1 MRELSTTLVEDCVR
15 RLCLKAAIELP
26 EDVLAALREAA
37 GREPHP
43 RGKRVLELLLENAEY
58 SCSSGLPLCQD
69 TGLAV
74 VFIERGREVLFTGE
88 LLEDAVN
95 AGVAKGYAEGYL
107 RKSVVRNPLDRVNT
121 GTNTPCMLHLSE
133 VPGDKVKVTVAPKG
147 GGSENKSKLWMLEPA
162 DGVEGIISA
171 VRETVDKGGAAACPP
186 LIVGVGL
193 GGTAEQAGLLAKR
206 ALLRP
211 VGSANPD
218 PQLAELEA
226 RLLEEVNSLGI
237 GPAGLGGDTTALSVT
252 IEATGCHIASLP
264 VMVNLNCH
272 AARHASEVL

>member
-1 MRELSTTLVEDCVR
+1 MREVSTALVEDCVR

-26 EDVLAALREAA
+26 PDVLAALRKAA
-37 GREPHP
+37 QTESHP

-58 SCSSGLPLCQD
+58 SRESGLPLCQD

-74 VFIERGREVLFTGE
+74 VYIERGREVLFTGE
-88 LLEDAVN
+88 LLAEAVN
-95 AGVAKGYAEGYL
+95 AGVAAGFAEGYL
-107 RKSVVRNPLDRVNT
+107 RKSVVRNPVDRRNT
-121 GTNTPCMLHLSE
+121 GTNTPCVLHLSE
-133 VPGDKVKVTVAPKG
+133 VAGDRVKVTVAPKG

-162 DGVEGIISA
+162 DGVEGIVSA
-171 VRETVDKGGAAACPP
+171 VTRTVELGGAAACPP
-186 LIVGVGL
+186 LVAGVGL
-193 GGTAEQAGLLAKR
+193 GGTAEEAALLAKR
-206 ALLRP
+206 ALLRE
-211 VGSANPD
+211 VSSANAD

-237 GPAGLGGDTTALSVT
+237 GPAGMGGDTTALSVA